1 MAEYTDLRIDVNSHL
16 GLKYN
21 TYKNK
26 IYKLAL
32 TDPESYYTLREE
44 VEKSI
49 QTDAISA
56 LYTTI
61 YNALKDGT
69 KVDGS
74 NLGDTVNLPVPC
86 VPVAKVNQ
94 ICIDLCQTLNE
105 ILTEQVLELL
115 LPIDY
120 NKIMSSR
127 LGDKGKAQTLG
138 DI

>member
-1 MAEYTDLRIDVNSHL
+1 MAEFTDLKLDPNSHL

-21 TYKNK
+21 VFKNRVYKM
-26 IYKLAL
+26 AL

-44 VEKSI
+44 VEASI

-69 KVDGS
+69 KIDGS
-74 NLGDTVNLPVPC
+74 NLGTTVALPTPN
-86 VPVAKVNQ
+86 VPVARINQ
-94 ICIDLCQTLNE
+94 ICIDSCETLNQ
-105 ILTEQVLELL
+105 IITEHVLDLL

-120 NKIMSSR
+120 SKLMSSR
-127 LGDKGKAQTLG
+127 LQDKGRASVLS